1 MPVQIEE
8 SWRVA
13 LADEFEKEYF
23 KNIVQFLKAEKA
35 ANKIIYPKGAD
46 IFNAFSKTPFDKVKA
61 VLLGQDPYH
70 GAGQAHG
77 LCFSVLEPTPPPPS
91 LVNIYKELHADIG
104 FTIPTHGNL
113 EKWAIQGLLM
123 LNASL
128 TVRANE
134 PMSHSKIGWETFTNA
149 IIKKISDEKEHI
161 IFILWGKFAQNKKTL
176 IDLNKHFVL
185 EAAHPS
191 PLSAHNGFWGCKHFS
206 KANDY
211 LIQQKKTSFNWQ
223 L

>member
-1 MPVQIEE
+1 MPVQIED
-8 SWRVA
+8 SWGLV
-13 LADEFEKEYF
+13 LTDEFEKEYF
-23 KNIVQFLKAEKA
+23 KNIIHFLKAEKA
-35 ANKIIYPKGAD
+35 ANKTIYPKGAD
-46 IFNAFSKTPFDKVKA
+46 IFNAFSKTPFDNVKA

-91 LVNIYKELHADIG
+91 LVNIYKELHSDIG

-113 EKWAIQGLLM
+113 EKWATQGLLM

-134 PMSHSKIGWETFTNA
+134 AMSHSKIGWENFTNA
-149 IIKKISDEKEHI
+149 VIKKISDEKEHI
-161 IFILWGKFAQNKKTL
+161 IFILWGKFAQNKKSL
-176 IDLNKHFVL
+176 IDVNKHFVL

-211 LIQQKKTSFNWQ
+211 LIQQKMTPFNWQ